1 MCEPDERGELLRRG
15 LRDLLRGRL
24 WRRGNH
30 SYCPLQDL
38 RYHRQL
44 GLELV
49 VGEGEQLRH
58 HLGGE
63 RRALVH
69 RVQDLRGRLL
79 RGELRW
85 RREAGEASLVQGLE
99 GGSRRLLSR
108 RAGALVEHHP
118 QCTVCGRVR
127 GRRLGGC
134 LEVIIRRTG
143 EG

>member
-24 WRRGNH
+24 WRRGYH

-63 RRALVH
+63 RRALAH

-79 RGELRW
+79 RGDPRG
-85 RREAGEASLVQGLE
+85 RRGARETSPVQGLK
-99 GGSRRLLSR
+99 GGSRRLLGR
-108 RAGALVEHHP
+108 WAGALVEHHP
-118 QCTVCGRVR
+118 QCAVCGGVR
-127 GRRLGGC
+127 GRRVGGC
-134 LEVIIRRTG
+134 LEVIVRRSG
-143 EG
+143 ER